1 MSRRRKKSG
10 RNVNGVLLLDKPSGW
25 TSNQVLQKVKYLY
38 QASKAGH
45 TGSLDKPA
53 TGLLPICLGEAT
65 KFSSALLDADKHY
78 RTRVK
83 LGEITT
89 TGDAAGE
96 SVEKRAVP
104 EFDEPKLEDVLEN
117 LRGNIQ
123 QVPPMYSALKQNG
136 TRLYQLAYQGVEVE
150 RPPRA
155 VSIYSLNL
163 CDFGKDWLDLD
174 IHCSKG
180 TYIRSLA
187 VDIGSRLGCGAH
199 VEVLRRLGSGP
210 YKAQDM
216 IDLPGLEKLAE
227 LGTEQ
232 LDDAL
237 LAVDSALLD
246 LPSASLDDALV
257 QLVRQGQPVTASGTP
272 KSGKLRIYD
281 SRQRFLGLAEVQQDG
296 RIAPRRLLSAINS

>member
-1 MSRRRKKSG
+1 MQALPNLRALFG
-10 RNVNGVLLLDKPSGW
+10 LGLLLPLFVQPLVAREKTVAELTALHCG
-25 TSNQVLQKVKYLY
+25 T
-38 QASKAGH
+38 
-45 TGSLDKPA
+45 
-53 TGLLPICLGEAT
+53 LLAVAGEALQT
-65 KFSSALLDADKHY
+65 EVSLIVRDSQVVAVLPGY
-78 RTRVK
+78 
-83 LGEITT
+83 
-89 TGDAAGE
+89 
-96 SVEKRAVP
+96 VE
-104 EFDEPKLEDVLEN
+104 
-117 LRGNIQ
+117 G
-123 QVPPMYSALKQNG
+123 
-136 TRLYQLAYQGVEVE
+136 
-150 RPPRA
+150 
-155 VSIYSLNL
+155 IY
-163 CDFGKDWLDLD
+163 G
-174 IHCSKG
+174 
-180 TYIRSLA
+180 LA